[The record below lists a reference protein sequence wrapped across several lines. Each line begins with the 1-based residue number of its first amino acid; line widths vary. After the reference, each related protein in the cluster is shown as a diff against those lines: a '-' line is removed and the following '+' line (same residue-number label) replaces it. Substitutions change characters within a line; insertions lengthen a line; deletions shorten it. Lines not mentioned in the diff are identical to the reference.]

1 LIAFKCLFLENLA
14 VGRVIPLVYIPED
27 DDVAVK
33 WVKRELSTSEA
44 EVRSGKTGFGIAYS
58 FYLQLAAV
66 LQRLP
71 TPPKLIVVPQRN
83 LRPTS
88 HDKTYHFSSS
98 SDSDHSA
105 NSKTSSAKPKKRRP
119 SGSVTLEGVG
129 EQTAEDQE
137 VPDPAAQSPTA
148 SQQNRSDDTD
158 MEDVAQTQ
166 SGSEWG
172 RDSGDFSI
180 SSSIDSIEED
190 KLEVLSNQMA
200 VTFLGLLAAMEHLS
214 HEKRERRVSF
224 GSFAI

>member
-1 LIAFKCLFLENLA
+1 
-14 VGRVIPLVYIPED
+14 
-27 DDVAVK
+27 
-33 WVKRELSTSEA
+33 
-44 EVRSGKTGFGIAYS
+44 
-58 FYLQLAAV
+58 
-66 LQRLP
+66 
-71 TPPKLIVVPQRN
+71 
-83 LRPTS
+83 
-88 HDKTYHFSSS
+88 
-98 SDSDHSA
+98 
-105 NSKTSSAKPKKRRP
+105 
-119 SGSVTLEGVG
+119 VTLEGVG

-214 HEKRERRVSF
+214 HEKRERRVSL